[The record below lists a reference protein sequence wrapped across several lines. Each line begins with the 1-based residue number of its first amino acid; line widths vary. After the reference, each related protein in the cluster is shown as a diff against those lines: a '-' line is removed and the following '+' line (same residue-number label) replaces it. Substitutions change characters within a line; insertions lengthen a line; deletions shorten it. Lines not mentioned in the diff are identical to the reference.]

1 LGKVFS
7 NFFDWFK
14 EKLGFGGDDTEG
26 GGGGGGGEKTGTGGA
41 TSAEDGVAGKP
52 PNTEAAIQDLGDFI
66 GKKETTTGSYTK
78 LVGGKEDPSILNK
91 TVRQLDEEKG
101 GQFAMGKYQIQMRTA
116 KEVLNA
122 KGIDAS
128 TFKFDEAGQDQLYKM
143 LLESRGLN
151 DFLSGK
157 IDENEFATN
166 LAKEWASMPVPQ
178 DGNYDGVKLKKGQSY
193 YAGDSSGNRALTDVK
208 SVMQY
213 IRNLRETSPTLNPPA
228 AGMQGPPIPDYI
240 PNVNPSAT
248 GQQSSLN
255 NIQQVSQVAMK
266 QKSPTAN
273 VIMAPIGGGS
283 TAGSSQQPDESAIVG
298 NSMNPLMNSGIFT
311 EMVG

>member
-1 LGKVFS
+1 
-7 NFFDWFK
+7 
-14 EKLGFGGDDTEG
+14 
-26 GGGGGGGEKTGTGGA
+26 
-41 TSAEDGVAGKP
+41 
-52 PNTEAAIQDLGDFI
+52 
-66 GKKETTTGSYTK
+66 
-78 LVGGKEDPSILNK
+78 
-91 TVRQLDEEKG
+91 
-101 GQFAMGKYQIQMRTA
+101 MRTA
-116 KEVLNA
+116 TDVLNA
-122 KGIDAS
+122 KGIDPS
-128 TFKFDEAGQDQLYKM
+128 TFKFDEAGQDKLYRM

-178 DGNYDGVKLKKGQSY
+178 DGTYDGVKLKKGQSY

-213 IRNLRETSPTLNPPA
+213 IRNLRETYTLQQLNPPA
-228 AGMQGPPIPDYI
+228 AGMQGPPIPDYL
-240 PNVNPSAT
+240 PKVNPSAT
-248 GQQSSLN
+248 GKQSSLN

-266 QKSPTAN
+266 QKAPTAN

-283 TAGSSQQPDESAIVG
+283 NAGSSQQPDESAIVG